1 MERAADSVARD
12 GIGCTSQL
20 EYGLNA
26 AAQTMCRELMEALLT
41 SETATRNDYERL
53 PGERHGGV
61 HKKKVVTLFG
71 PVGPIP
77 RAYYHAKGDKDG
89 GTGRYPWDER
99 MGLVG
104 RHTPAVVSEVLRLA
118 AIHGYEEAAQEF
130 ENAHGFRISPDTMR
144 DIVIADA
151 ATASEFNLACG
162 HVEQKQRETL
172 AYVLGDGTGISMF
185 RRYLKGVKGKDGKE
199 AKTREVKVAAFFTG
213 SMKKGKPCRD
223 EDSTTYI
230 ATTERWEEYGRMSR
244 REFDR
249 RFPLTPTTTIFL
261 SDGSQWLRSVHD
273 NYYPFAIMILDLYH
287 ALEHLKE
294 IMQLLG
300 YKEKTDEWTECFRR
314 WKRMFKEGR
323 EVCGQGGGG
332 EVCGREARGGGRQ
345 EAAVLPRQLRQD
357 EIRRIQPQRM
367 VHWLRGRGE
376 RMQVRRP
383 AAPRPVGHALV
394 PQGRGS
400 HSADKDALQVGK
412 ARRAAQLAGAE
423 PKSGRCRVTPA
434 TACHCINSA
443 GHPVF
448 GAWHSSAK
456 AGTAAREAHMQ
467 SALNGGAWTGL
478 WT

>member
-1 MERAADSVARD
+1 MERAADSVAKE

-20 EYGLNA
+20 ECGLNA

-41 SETATRNDYERL
+41 SEAATRNDYDRM

-61 HKKKVVTLFG
+61 HEKKVVTLFG
-71 PVGPIP
+71 QVGPIP
-77 RAYYHAKGDKDG
+77 RAYYHSKGDEDG
-89 GTGRYPWDER
+89 GAGHYPWDER

-104 RHTPAVVSEVLRLA
+104 RYTPAVVSEVLRLA

-151 ATASEFNLACG
+151 VTVSEFNLTCG
-162 HVEQKQRETL
+162 HVEQNQRKTL

-185 RRYLKGVKGKDGKE
+185 RRYLEGVKGKDGKE

-249 RFPLTPTTTIFL
+249 CFPLTPTTTIFL
-261 SDGSQWLRSVHD
+261 SDGSPWLRSVHD

-294 IMQLLG
+294 IMLLLG

-323 EVCGQGGGG
+323 AKAVVKEAEEKAAGG
-332 EVCGREARGGGRQ
+332 
-345 EAAVLPRQLRQD
+345 
-357 EIRRIQPQRM
+357 
-367 VHWLRGRGE
+367 
-376 RMQVRRP
+376 
-383 AAPRPVGHALV
+383 
-394 PQGRGS
+394 S
-400 HSADKDALQVGK
+400 
-412 ARRAAQLAGAE
+412 RAAEVDKKLQYFRDNFDRMKYDEYTLNGWFVGSGVVESACKCVVQQRLDLSGMHWSLSGAE
-423 PKSGRCRVTPA
+423 ALLPIRALYKSGRLDELHNWRVR
-434 TACHCINSA
+434 NLRQ
-443 GHPVF
+443 V
-448 GAWHSSAK
+448 
-456 AGTAAREAHMQ
+456 AAA
-467 SALNGGAWTGL
+467 
-478 WT
+478 

>member
-1 MERAADSVARD
+1 MERAADSVAKD

-26 AAQTMCRELMEALLT
+26 AAQTMCRELMESLLT
-41 SETATRNDYERL
+41 SEAAARNDYERK

-61 HKKKVVTLFG
+61 HDKSIVTLFG

-77 RAYYHAKGDKDG
+77 RAYYHAKGGGDG
-89 GTGRYPWDER
+89 GAGHYPWDER

-104 RHTPAVVSEVLRLA
+104 KHTPAVVSEVLRLA

-144 DIVIADA
+144 DIVIGDA
-151 ATASEFNLACG
+151 ATTTEFNLACG
-162 HVEQKQRETL
+162 HVDQKVREKL

-213 SMKKGKPCRD
+213 SVKKGEPCRD
-223 EDSTTYI
+223 ADSTTYI

-249 RFPLTPTTTIFL
+249 RFPLTPATTIFL
-261 SDGSQWLRSVHD
+261 SDGSPWLRSVHD
-273 NYYPFAIMILDLYH
+273 NYYSFAVMILDLYH

-294 IMQLLG
+294 IMLLLG

-323 EVCGQGGGG
+323 AKSVVKEAEKKASGGKHAAEVDKKLQYF
-332 EVCGREARGGGRQ
+332 RDNFDRMKY
-345 EAAVLPRQLRQD
+345 D
-357 EIRRIQPQRM
+357 EYILNGWFIGSGVVESACKCVVQQRLDLSGM
-367 VHWLRGRGE
+367 HWSL
-376 RMQVRRP
+376 
-383 AAPRPVGHALV
+383 
-394 PQGRGS
+394 
-400 HSADKDALQVGK
+400 K
-412 ARRAAQLAGAE
+412 GAE
-423 PKSGRCRVTPA
+423 ALLPLRALYKSGRLDELHNWRVKNLRQVA
-434 TACHCINSA
+434 
-443 GHPVF
+443 F
-448 GAWHSSAK
+448 D
-456 AGTAAREAHMQ
+456 AA
-467 SALNGGAWTGL
+467 
-478 WT
+478 

>member
-1 MERAADSVARD
+1 MESAADSVAKD

-26 AAQTMCRELMEALLT
+26 VSQTMCREMIEAFLT
-41 SETATRNDYERL
+41 SEVATRDDYERM

-61 HKKKVVTLFG
+61 HEKKVVSLFG
-71 PVGPIP
+71 PVGPVP
-77 RAYYHAKGDKDG
+77 RAYYYSKGDEDG
-89 GTGRYPWDER
+89 GAGHYPWDER

-104 RHTPAVVSEVLRLA
+104 KHTPAVVSEVLRLA

-144 DIVIADA
+144 DIVIGNA
-151 ATASEFNLACG
+151 ATTTEFNLVCG
-162 HVEQKQRETL
+162 HVEQEASEPL

-185 RRYLKGVKGKDGKE
+185 RRYLTGVKGKDGKE

-213 SMKKGKPCRD
+213 SMKKGKPCRN

-261 SDGSQWLRSVHD
+261 SDGSPWLRSVHD
-273 NYYPFAIMILDLYH
+273 NYYPFAIMILDIYH

-300 YKEKTDEWTECFRR
+300 YKEKTDEWTDCFRR

-323 EVCGQGGGG
+323 AKAV
-332 EVCGREARGGGRQ
+332 VKEAELKAKGGRH
-345 EAAVLPRQLRQD
+345 AAEVDKKLQYFRDNFDRMRYNEYTLNGWFIGSGVVESACKCVVQ
-357 EIRRIQPQRM
+357 QRLDLSGM
-367 VHWLRGRGE
+367 HWSLRGAE
-376 RMQVRRP
+376 
-383 AAPRPVGHALV
+383 ALL
-394 PQGRGS
+394 PIR
-400 HSADKDALQVGK
+400 ALY
-412 ARRAAQLAGAE
+412 
-423 PKSGRCRVTPA
+423 KSGRLDELHNWRVR
-434 TACHCINSA
+434 NLRQ
-443 GHPVF
+443 V
-448 GAWHSSAK
+448 
-456 AGTAAREAHMQ
+456 AAA
-467 SALNGGAWTGL
+467 
-478 WT
+478 